1 MHIRSGKN
9 NIDYIKIL
17 LAVAVAVIALLV
29 RMPSAF
35 LVALSEEQEEAFMDE
50 TGLPYFTD
58 PDSYYHIRL
67 VDTML
72 RTGKM
77 ADTISPD
84 GEPWDIH
91 SFYPEGRSAAYEPG
105 IVRLT
110 IALWKVFSLSAPI
123 DISRVEFYLAGFM
136 AMLTALAAFAVGCR
150 SNGRTSGFVSGVL
163 IGCAPEFVSRTSFG
177 RFDTDIFVVLMNVL
191 LILFL
196 TETLRTRLTKKQLAY
211 AIVYVFTAI
220 VYANCWQT
228 RFSMLFAGL
237 TIVGGLIF
245 IVIDSLRDS
254 VSLKGKERFAY
265 VLKRREIILLIGAG
279 ILILLIIG
287 IIMGP
292 SKIAEVFSALTFS
305 MSQEI
310 ADGAMPNMFE
320 SISELEI
327 PALVPEH
334 FPDWFKGYVLGSAP
348 TVVTGIGG
356 ALAAAAAVGGLVF
369 LCLGSFGK
377 LKLIHGENLGER
389 DCLLYFVI
397 LGTWTITGLGLTR
410 FGIRFI
416 EMLTVPTGLLA
427 GIFAGW
433 LPGLFKTDSFKKRLA
448 RTVVSIMAVTAIVLP
463 DFEGFFIGIRVP
475 SVTDASANAMKCIR
489 ENADDPEAV
498 IESWWDMGYFY
509 ESESAHPCLWDGGCQ
524 DPIRAI
530 LLSRALVEDDMEM
543 SCRILNMLAC
553 SGNRAVDMLAE
564 NADPGTAFETLWEV
578 FPMERDEACAVIS
591 DKCGLDTEG
600 AREAESLIHPAR
612 PKEAYLV
619 LTYTMTNQ
627 TSMYEF
633 YSDWDF
639 TGTQVSPYSE
649 EADDPQAELS
659 ETEKENLEKKRDGYM
674 MWRLFFEV
682 ENNPYFDPVYEYSD
696 GIEGVRVWRVNAI

>member
-1 MHIRSGKN
+1 MSDKKV
-9 NIDYIKIL
+9 DYIKII
-17 LAVAVAVIALLV
+17 LAVVVAVIALLV

-35 LVALSEEQEEAFMDE
+35 LIALPEEKVEAFTDDS
-50 TGLPYFTD
+50 GLPYFTD

-72 RTGKM
+72 RTGKI
-77 ADTISPD
+77 ADTVSAD
-84 GEPWDIH
+84 GEPWDMH
-91 SFYPEGRSAAYEPG
+91 SFYPEGRNGAYEPG

-110 IALWKVFSLSAPI
+110 IALWKVFNLSAPI
-123 DISRVEFYLAGFM
+123 DISRVEFYLSGFM
-136 AMLTALAAFAVGCR
+136 AMLTALAAFIAGCR
-150 SNGRTSGFVSGVL
+150 ISGKISGFVAGILV
-163 IGCAPEFVSRTSFG
+163 GCAPDFVSRTTFG

-196 TETLRTRLTKKQLAY
+196 TEMLRAHEPKKKFAYALAY
-211 AIVYVFTAI
+211 FLTAI
-220 VYANCWQT
+220 IYANCWAT

-237 TIVGGLIF
+237 TIAGGLIF
-245 IVIDSLRDS
+245 AVADSWRGS
-254 VSLKGKERFAY
+254 QSMRIKERIEDL
-265 VLKRREIILLIGAG
+265 LKRRDIVMLVGAGVMILLVIGMT
-279 ILILLIIG
+279 
-287 IIMGP
+287 MGF
-292 SKIAEVFSALTFS
+292 ATVADVFSSLTFNT
-305 MSQEI
+305 SQQVT
-310 ADGAMPNMFE
+310 DGAFPNMYE
-320 SISELEI
+320 SISELTRPE
-327 PALVPEH
+327 LVPES
-334 FPDWFKGYVLGSAP
+334 FRYWFRGYVLGAAP

-356 ALAAAAAVGGLVF
+356 VLAALAAVGGLVMLGVRAF
-369 LCLGSFGK
+369 KGSEDRNGETLGRRECLISF
-377 LKLIHGENLGER
+377 I
-389 DCLLYFVI
+389 I
-397 LGTWTITGLGLTR
+397 LGLWTITGLFLTR
-410 FGIRFI
+410 LGVRFI
-416 EMLTVPTGLLA
+416 EMLTAPTGLLA

-433 LPGLFKTDSFKKRLA
+433 ISERLRAGNLKRRIAGGVLSA
-448 RTVVSIMAVTAIVLP
+448 ILVTAIVLP
-463 DFEGFFIGIRVP
+463 DFEGFFLGIRVP

-564 NADPGTAFETLWEV
+564 KADPRTAFETLWEV
-578 FPMERDEACAVIS
+578 LPMEKDEACAVIEK
-591 DKCGLDTEG
+591 KCALN
-600 AREAESLIHPAR
+600 AEAAQKAERLIHPTQ

-627 TSMYEF
+627 TTMYEF

-649 EADDPQAELS
+649 KADDPQSKLS
-659 ETEKENLEKKRDGYM
+659 EVEKENLEKKRDGYT

-682 ENNPYFDPVYEYSD
+682 EDNPYFDPVYEYSD
-696 GIEGVRVWRVNAI
+696 DIEGVRVWKVNAI